1 MARSKTNLPAINAA
15 YEKSFAGAVELI
27 FKRFSQGFTKSQI
40 IQEITQTTSIGPA
53 KATELVETSKQALVA
68 MSPEFALE
76 VVSQVRL
83 GLAHT
88 MKTIEDLYENA
99 ETKGEQREALQL
111 KLKALSQLRDLAP
124 RQVQMDHYVQ
134 EESEAKRI
142 LFEVH
147 GLDVDIIEG
156 DDD

>member
-68 MSPEFALE
+68 MSP
-76 VVSQVRL
+76 
-83 GLAHT
+83 
-88 MKTIEDLYENA
+88 
-99 ETKGEQREALQL
+99 
-111 KLKALSQLRDLAP
+111 
-124 RQVQMDHYVQ
+124 
-134 EESEAKRI
+134 
-142 LFEVH
+142 
-147 GLDVDIIEG
+147 
-156 DDD
+156 